1 MLDGLFIIVY
11 SEYKRFSM
19 KVFIVTGKMN
29 GGEFKVSEVLATS
42 RVNAKTIALLSGYA
56 RVAQVIAK

>member
-1 MLDGLFIIVY
+1 
-11 SEYKRFSM
+11 M